1 VKRGVFDV
9 LRRGVDNTVANWPL
23 ILVRLG
29 ETLLFGMI
37 VVLTAIAVVVPFLV
51 SVGIQIADIHTPD
64 DVASAALSMMGKW
77 VLLVWAFVAVLL
89 MLGLFVAIHSFV
101 EAGCARV
108 YVDGERTAG
117 PAVNGL
123 RTRYRAFSMDRW
135 LAGGREGWWVVFWI
149 YNLAWTVGAL
159 ILLIP
164 LLPTM
169 VLMLVFREQPPV
181 LVATGCIGIAVTV
194 MLMVVVGIVM
204 GMWTSRAITGWAVRR
219 AGARDALA
227 AGWSAIR
234 GDLGRHVL
242 VALAVIVVAFAG
254 SSFFAG
260 FSFFATFGEAMGRH
274 NIFNFFTFPIR
285 IASSILSS
293 AFSAAVSS
301 WFLAAYAALAVEKDT

>member
-1 VKRGVFDV
+1 MKRGVFDV
-9 LRRGVDNTVANWPL
+9 LRRALDNTVANWPL

-29 ETLLFGMI
+29 ETLLFGII

-64 DVASAALSMMGKW
+64 DLANAAFSLMNQW
-77 VLLVWAFVAVLL
+77 LLLVWAFVAVFL

-108 YVDGERTAG
+108 YVDGERIAG
-117 PAVNGL
+117 PAVDGL
-123 RTRYRAFSMDRW
+123 RGRYRVFSMERW
-135 LAGGREGWWVVFWI
+135 LAGGRDGWWVLFWI

-169 VLMLVFREQPPV
+169 VLMFVFRERAQV
-181 LVATGCIGIAVTV
+181 LIATGCVGIAAT
-194 MLMVVVGIVM
+194 LLLLIFVGIVM
-204 GMWTSRAITGWAVRR
+204 GMWTTRAIAGWAVRR
-219 AGARDALA
+219 AGARDALTIA
-227 AGWSAIR
+227 WRAIR
-234 GDLGRHVL
+234 EDLGRHVL
-242 VALAVIVVAFAG
+242 VMLAVIVVAFAG

-260 FSFFATFGEAMGRH
+260 FSFFAALGEGIGRH
-274 NIFNFFTFPIR
+274 HVFNFFTFPIR

-293 AFSAAVSS
+293 TFSAAVSS
-301 WFLAAYAALAVEKDT
+301 WFLAAYAALAVEKN